1 MTGLVLDNSIVLS
14 WCLADEDDALA
25 NRAMKLT
32 IDHGAVVPGIWWY
45 ELRNALVVNERRG
58 RIDAKGVR
66 ATLADLEEMRIVL
79 DTNHDDRVVLDL
91 ARRHGL
97 SVYDAAYLEVAVR
110 RGLPIASLDRHLRQ
124 AAAINRIALIEP
136 DVPSSLSSK

>member
-58 RIDAKGVR
+58 RIDAKGVQ
-66 ATLADLEEMRIVL
+66 ATLADLAEMRIAL
-79 DTNHDDRVVLDL
+79 DTDHDDRGVLDL

-97 SVYDAAYLEVAVR
+97 SVYDAVYLEVAVR
-110 RGLPIASLDRHLRQ
+110 RGLPIASLDPRLRQ
-124 AAAINRIALIEP
+124 AAAVNRIALIEP
-136 DVPSSLSSK
+136 DDPSSSR

>member
-14 WCLADEDDALA
+14 WGLADEDDALA

-58 RIDAKGVR
+58 RIDTKGVR
-66 ATLADLEEMRIVL
+66 ATLADLGEMRIAL
-79 DTNHDDRVVLDL
+79 DTDHDDRVVLDL

-97 SVYDAAYLEVAVR
+97 SVYDAVYLEVALR
-110 RGLPIASLDRHLRQ
+110 HRLPIASLDLRLRQ
-124 AAAINRIALIEP
+124 AAATSRIALIEP
-136 DVPSSLSSK
+136 DVPSSSR

>member
-25 NRAMKLT
+25 NRAIKLT

-58 RIDAKGVR
+58 RIDANGVR
-66 ATLADLEEMRIVL
+66 ATLADLGEMRIML
-79 DTNHDDRVVLDL
+79 DTEPDHRVVLDL

-110 RGLPIASLDRHLRQ
+110 RGLPIASLDLRLRQ
-124 AAAINRIALIEP
+124 AAAASRIALIEP
-136 DVPSSLSSK
+136 VASLSSK

>member
-45 ELRNALVVNERRG
+45 EVRNVLVINERRG

-66 ATLADLEEMRIVL
+66 ATLADLEEMRIAL
-79 DTNHDDRVVLDL
+79 DTDHDDRVVLDI

-97 SVYDAAYLEVAVR
+97 TVYDAAYLEVAACR
-110 RGLPIASLDRHLRQ
+110 ALPIASLDLRIRR
-124 AAAINRIALIEP
+124 AAALNRIALIEP
-136 DVPSSLSSK
+136 DVPSSSR